1 MPADSTI
8 KISIVEDNHDI
19 RESLRIVID
28 GAAGFECKHVF
39 SDCESALQS
48 PPPADT
54 DIVLLDIHLPGRTGI
69 ECLPEL
75 KALLRQTQFMMF
87 TVFDDDDNI
96 FKALAN
102 GASGYILK
110 RTGPAQILEAIREL
124 KNGGSPMSPE
134 IARRVVASFQKPA
147 VSKEAEKLTPRELEI
162 LTLLSKGL
170 FYKEIA
176 DHLHL
181 AVDTIKKHLHH
192 VYEKLHVQNRTE
204 AINKVFHNR
213 N

>member
-1 MPADSTI
+1 MQLNTDI

-19 RESLRIVID
+19 RESLRIVIE
-28 GAAGFECKHVF
+28 GAEGFECKHVF
-39 SDCESALQS
+39 ADCESILQT

-75 KALLRQTQFMMF
+75 KVLLPKTQFMMF

-96 FKALAN
+96 FNALTN

-110 RTGPAQILEAIREL
+110 RTGPAQILESIKEL
-124 KNGGSPMSPE
+124 KNGGSPMSPD
-134 IARRVVASFQKPA
+134 IARRVVASFQRPA
-147 VSKEAEKLTPRELEI
+147 VSKEAEKLTAREMEI

-176 DHLHL
+176 DQLHL